1 MGQPL
6 NPRCGKNVFQCFWSD
21 PKTVFEC
28 FSDNLT
34 GILSLGTFFSPGTPA
49 VPSVVVGPLNSLI
62 KNGYD
67 YITLTPSAKTLHTW
81 LGSSPPCLPVKLAL
95 ALHRAERA
103 RCLRDAPAQLYDCCC
118 AQQIPTWRLLLPW
131 IWCALE
137 PPFSWQSECL
147 SVAQSIPTRLLVA
160 VGLCRS
166 ARSVLSA
173 PEPRT
178 PCTSVGGH
186 LLC

>member
-1 MGQPL
+1 MFSSVFGQTQKLFLSAFLSVMGVSTRFL
-6 NPRCGKNVFQCFWSD
+6 WD
-21 PKTVFEC
+21 FE
-28 FSDNLT
+28 SRD
-34 GILSLGTFFSPGTPA
+34 IFFSRY
-49 VPSVVVGPLNSLI
+49 PSSAQRVVGPLNSLI